1 MSYCSIANIV
11 PVRPK
16 PVCTSSTM
24 STIPCSLAISRTP
37 WTKSFGAVTK
47 PLSPWT
53 GSKMIAATSS
63 AATRVLNARLSS
75 ASAVAVSGPR

>member
-1 MSYCSIANIV
+1 MPKCSIANIV

-16 PVCTSSTM
+16 PVCTSSTI

-37 WTKSFGAVTK
+37 WTNSFGGTTK
-47 PLSPWT
+47 PPSPWT

-75 ASAVAVSGPR
+75 ASAVSASGPR